1 MNLAEFI
8 DARRDQHLTE
18 LLDFLR
24 IPSVSAK
31 SEHKPDV
38 ERAARWVAES
48 LHKAGFKSVEIIP
61 TSLHP
66 LVYAESLEAPGKTT
80 ILFYGHYDVQ
90 PAEPLELW
98 TSPAF
103 EPTVRDGNLFA
114 RGTADDKGQVHIHL
128 KALESLKALNGQL
141 GINVKILIE
150 GEEEVGSVS
159 LWQYVQKNREK
170 LKADALVVSDTSMLA
185 KGVPSITYGLR
196 GLNYYQIE
204 LTGPAQDLHSGVFGG
219 AVPNPITIL
228 AEMISKL
235 HDKNFRVTVPGFYDD
250 VATVSAKER
259 KALNALPWK
268 EKEFR
273 KTVGAPALCGEK
285 GFTIVERLWIRPTLE
300 LNGIWGGYQGEGAKT
315 VIPSKAYA
323 KLSTRLVPDQS
334 PAKIAKL
341 VERHIRKLLPN
352 TVSCKFEV
360 LSTGKPWVAPYT
372 HPIFQTAIHA
382 L

>member
-8 DARRDQHLTE
+8 DARREQHLTE
-18 LLDFLR
+18 LFDFLR

-38 ERAARWVAES
+38 ERAARWVAEN
-48 LHKAGFKSVEIIP
+48 LQKAGFKSVEIIP

-66 LVYAESLEAPGKTT
+66 LVYAESLEAPGKPT

-103 EPTVRDGNLFA
+103 EPAVRDGNLFA

-141 GINVKILIE
+141 GINVKVLIE

-204 LTGPAQDLHSGVFGG
+204 LTGPVRDLHSGVYGG
-219 AVPNPITIL
+219 AVPNPLTIL
-228 AEMISKL
+228 SELFAKL
-235 HDKNFRVTVPGFYDD
+235 HDKSFRVAIPGFYDG
-250 VATVSAKER
+250 VAKLSAPER
-259 KALNALPWK
+259 KALNSLPWNK
-268 EKEFR
+268 KGF
-273 KTVGAPALCGEK
+273 PALSAP
-285 GFTIVERLWIRPTLE
+285 RPTT
-300 LNGIWGGYQGEGAKT
+300 AKR
-315 VIPSKAYA
+315 VFPSSNACGLVHA
-323 KLSTRLVPDQS
+323 GNQWHVGRLSGR
-334 PAKIAKL
+334 
-341 VERHIRKLLPN
+341 RR
-352 TVSCKFEV
+352 
-360 LSTGKPWVAPYT
+360 
-372 HPIFQTAIHA
+372 
-382 L
+382 